1 MNESQ
6 AIESNATQLVCAQ
19 CGSRLSSTDGADK
32 VCINC
37 LLRVVLDQD
46 DVEPFKPGSGEVS
59 TKSPWRSDQS
69 IAGDSSA
76 VARAAPEHREAA
88 RRRQMAHRSSSVTT
102 NYSKKLAGV
111 ARVWFTV
118 PVRKSQSHSRAKD
131 HCVGPLGEQS
141 ARETFPPE
149 AEAAASLDYAG
160 IVPIHEVGERDGSC
174 YFSMKFVEGG
184 QLDEVVRRSPIS
196 IRQAVELI
204 A

>member
-59 TKSPWRSDQS
+59 TKSPLRSNQS
-69 IAGDSSA
+69 IAGDSS
-76 VARAAPEHREAA
+76 VARGAPEHREAA

-118 PVRKSQSHSRAKD
+118 PVRKVSIAQSR
-131 HCVGPLGEQS
+131 
-141 ARETFPPE
+141 
-149 AEAAASLDYAG
+149 
-160 IVPIHEVGERDGSC
+160 
-174 YFSMKFVEGG
+174 
-184 QLDEVVRRSPIS
+184 
-196 IRQAVELI
+196 
-204 A
+204 